1 MEARIR
7 PVGKAPVPLDL
18 GALYEA
24 YADMIYRLALV
35 RTRNRADA
43 EDVLQDVFFR
53 CLRRQPH
60 FRDQEHQKAWLITA
74 AINSSKSLLDRADRR
89 HGAGAEALE
98 FLSTEDDTDNSVY
111 NAVMQLPD
119 KYRQPIL
126 LYYYQ
131 DMTME
136 EAAETLGT
144 TKSTVYNRLK
154 KAQSLLKRSLTGGDS
169 IAE

>member
-1 MEARIR
+1 MEERIR
-7 PVGKAPVPLDL
+7 PTAAATVPLELD
-18 GALYEA
+18 ALYEA

-119 KYRQPIL
+119 KYRTAVHLFYYEGYSTAEIADIL
-126 LYYYQ
+126 HVSQ
-131 DMTME
+131 
-136 EAAETLGT
+136 
-144 TKSTVYNRLK
+144 STVTTRL
-154 KAQSLLKRSLTGGDS
+154 ARARHQLKEHLQEVWHD
-169 IAE
+169 E